1 MHHLLTFIQ
10 TNMFTRQEYNIIKRR
25 LEEPR
30 KFIQV
35 VMGPRQVGK
44 STVVKQ
50 VLKEIA
56 IPHLLFLADD
66 IPASNR
72 AWISDCWEQAR
83 VLLRVQKASE
93 VVLVIDEIQKIQG
106 WSEIVK
112 KEWDMDSYQDVSVKV
127 LLLGSSRVLLE
138 KGLADSMAGRYE
150 EIRMGHWSYAEM
162 HDAFGWSLDQY
173 VFYGGYPGSA
183 TLIEDEDRW
192 RDYVQSAIVDAT
204 INKDILQNTVITKPA
219 LLKQTFELASA
230 YSGEI
235 VSLTKMLGQLQ
246 DAKNT
251 TTLSGYLNLL
261 EQAGLVGGLQK
272 YSNDMARKR
281 ASIPKY
287 QVFNNALKTVF
298 VNKDFSQAVLD
309 RKLWGRIFESAV
321 GSHLM
326 NEAFRHRLSLYYWR
340 DGNDEVDFILQ
351 KKSQVIAIEVKSNDE
366 QDTHGLHVFQ
376 DKFHP
381 RLSVIV
387 GRSGI
392 PAEAFLSMNLKELF

>member
-1 MHHLLTFIQ
+1 
-10 TNMFTRQEYNIIKRR
+10 MFVRQEYHILKQR

-30 KFIQV
+30 RFIQV

-44 STVVKQ
+44 STMVKQ
-50 VLKEIA
+50 VLKDLT

-66 IPASNR
+66 VPAGNR
-72 AWISDCWEQAR
+72 GWISDCWEQAR
-83 VLLRVQKASE
+83 VLLQVEKAQE
-93 VVLVIDEIQKIQG
+93 IVLVIDEIQKVQG

-112 KEWDMDSYQDVSVKV
+112 KEWDMDSYRDIAIKV

-150 EIRMGHWSYAEM
+150 EIRMGHWTFGEM

-173 VFYGGYPGSA
+173 AFYGGYPGSA
-183 TLIEDEDRW
+183 ALIEDEDRW
-192 RDYVQSAIVDAT
+192 SDYIRSAIVDAT
-204 INKDILQNTVITKPA
+204 INKDILQNTIITKPA

-230 YSGEI
+230 YSGDI

-272 YSNDMARKR
+272 YSNDLTRKR

-298 VNKDFSQAVLD
+298 SNKSYDQALID
-309 RKLWGRIFESAV
+309 RKLWGHIFESAV

-340 DGNDEVDFILQ
+340 DGNAEVDFILQ
-351 KKSQVIAIEVKSNDE
+351 KKSRIVAIEVKSNAE
-366 QDTHGLHVFQ
+366 QDTRGLHVFQ
-376 DKFHP
+376 DMFHP
-381 RLSVIV
+381 VRSIIV

-392 PAEAFLSMNLKELF
+392 PAETFLTMNLKELF

>member
-1 MHHLLTFIQ
+1 
-10 TNMFTRQEYNIIKRR
+10 MFTRQEYNIIKKR

-50 VLKEIA
+50 VLKDIA

-66 IPASNR
+66 VPASNR

-112 KEWDMDSYQDVSVKV
+112 KEWDMDSYQDVPVKV

-162 HDAFGWSLDQY
+162 RDAFGWSLDQY

-192 RDYVQSAIVDAT
+192 SDYVQSAIVDAT

-298 VNKDFSQAVLD
+298 VNKNSSQAVMD
-309 RKLWGRIFESAV
+309 RKLWGRIFESAI
-321 GSHLM
+321 GCHLM
-326 NEAFRHRLSLYYWR
+326 NEAYRHRLTLYYWR

-351 KKSQVIAIEVKSNDE
+351 KKSQIIAIEVKSNDE

-376 DKFHP
+376 EKFHP
-381 RLSVIV
+381 MLSVIV

-392 PAEAFLSMNLKELF
+392 PAETFLSMNLDELF

>member
-1 MHHLLTFIQ
+1 
-10 TNMFTRQEYNIIKRR
+10 MFTRQEYNIIKKR

-50 VLKEIA
+50 VLKDIA

-66 IPASNR
+66 VPASNR

-112 KEWDMDSYQDVSVKV
+112 KEWDMDSYQDVPVKV

-162 HDAFGWSLDQY
+162 RDAFGWSLDQY

-192 RDYVQSAIVDAT
+192 SDYVQSAIVDAT

-251 TTLSGYLNLL
+251 TTL
-261 EQAGLVGGLQK
+261 
-272 YSNDMARKR
+272 
-281 ASIPKY
+281 
-287 QVFNNALKTVF
+287 
-298 VNKDFSQAVLD
+298 
-309 RKLWGRIFESAV
+309 
-321 GSHLM
+321 
-326 NEAFRHRLSLYYWR
+326 
-340 DGNDEVDFILQ
+340 
-351 KKSQVIAIEVKSNDE
+351 
-366 QDTHGLHVFQ
+366 
-376 DKFHP
+376 
-381 RLSVIV
+381 
-387 GRSGI
+387 
-392 PAEAFLSMNLKELF
+392 

>member
-1 MHHLLTFIQ
+1 
-10 TNMFTRQEYNIIKRR
+10 MFTRQEYNIIKKR

-50 VLKEIA
+50 VLKDIA

-66 IPASNR
+66 VPASNR
-72 AWISDCWEQAR
+72 AWIS
-83 VLLRVQKASE
+83 
-93 VVLVIDEIQKIQG
+93 IQG

-112 KEWDMDSYQDVSVKV
+112 KEWDMDSYQDVPVKV

-162 HDAFGWSLDQY
+162 RDAFGWSLDQY

-192 RDYVQSAIVDAT
+192 SDYVQSAIVDAT

-246 DAKNT
+246 DAGNT
-251 TTLSGYLNLL
+251 TTLAGYINLL
-261 EQAGLVGGLQK
+261 SQSGLVGGLQK
-272 YSNDMARKR
+272 VPSVGPEPGAVNGDYERSGRSVESGHIFSFLKIISHVFGIMEVRRRDHIMINVVFHHL
-281 ASIPKY
+281 AS
-287 QVFNNALKTVF
+287 
-298 VNKDFSQAVLD
+298 
-309 RKLWGRIFESAV
+309 
-321 GSHLM
+321 
-326 NEAFRHRLSLYYWR
+326 
-340 DGNDEVDFILQ
+340 Q
-351 KKSQVIAIEVKSNDE
+351 KVE
-366 QDTHGLHVFQ
+366 THGYVSHF
-376 DKFHP
+376 
-381 RLSVIV
+381 
-387 GRSGI
+387 
-392 PAEAFLSMNLKELF
+392 FLLFETAGSSPHTK

>member
-1 MHHLLTFIQ
+1 MFI
-10 TNMFTRQEYNIIKRR
+10 REEYKKIKRR

-50 VLKEIA
+50 VLKDIS
-56 IPHLLFLADD
+56 IPYLLFLADD
-66 IPASNR
+66 VPATNR
-72 AWISDCWEQAR
+72 SWISDCWDQAR
-83 VLLRVQKASE
+83 VLLKAKGAGE
-93 VVLVIDEIQKIQG
+93 VILVIDEIQKIQG
-106 WSEIVK
+106 WSEVVK
-112 KEWDMDSYQDVSVKV
+112 KEWDMDSYDDVAVKV

-150 EIRMGHWSYAEM
+150 EIRMGHWSFTEM
-162 HDAFGWSLDQY
+162 REAFGWTLEQY
-173 VFYGGYPGSA
+173 LFYGGYPGSA
-183 TLIEDEDRW
+183 LLIDEEDRW
-192 RDYVQSAIVDAT
+192 NDYILSSIVDAT

-219 LLKQTFELASA
+219 VLKQTFELASA

-261 EQAGLVGGLQK
+261 QQSGLVGGLQK
-272 YSNDMARKR
+272 YSIDMARKR
-281 ASIPKY
+281 ASVPKY

-298 VNKDFSQAVLD
+298 LNTDFHGAMMD
-309 RKLWGRIFESAV
+309 RKLWGRVYESAI
-321 GSHLM
+321 GSYLM
-326 NEAFRHRLSLYYWR
+326 NEAFRRRLSLYYWR
-340 DGNDEVDFILQ
+340 EGSDEVDFVLQ
-351 KKSQVIAIEVKSNDE
+351 KKGEIIAIEVKSNSE

-376 DKFHP
+376 EKFHP
-381 RLSVIV
+381 KRSVIV
-387 GRSGI
+387 GRAGI
-392 PAEAFLSMNLKELF
+392 PAETFLSMDVEELF

>member
-1 MHHLLTFIQ
+1 
-10 TNMFTRQEYNIIKRR
+10 MFVREEYKKIKRR

-50 VLKEIA
+50 VLKDIS
-56 IPHLLFLADD
+56 IPYLLFLADD
-66 IPASNR
+66 VPATNR
-72 AWISDCWEQAR
+72 SWISDCWDQAR
-83 VLLRVQKASE
+83 VLLKAKGAGE
-93 VVLVIDEIQKIQG
+93 VILVIDEIQKIQG
-106 WSEIVK
+106 WSEVVK
-112 KEWDMDSYQDVSVKV
+112 KEWDMDSYDDVAVKV

-150 EIRMGHWSYAEM
+150 EIRMGHWSFTEM
-162 HDAFGWSLDQY
+162 REAFGWTLEQY
-173 VFYGGYPGSA
+173 LFYGGYPGSA
-183 TLIEDEDRW
+183 LLIDEEDRW
-192 RDYVQSAIVDAT
+192 NDYILSSIVDAT

-219 LLKQTFELASA
+219 VLKQTFELASA

-261 EQAGLVGGLQK
+261 QQSGLVGGLQK
-272 YSNDMARKR
+272 YSIDMARKR
-281 ASIPKY
+281 ASVPKY

-298 VNKDFSQAVLD
+298 LNTDFHGAMMD
-309 RKLWGRIFESAV
+309 RKLWGRVYESAI
-321 GSHLM
+321 GSYLM
-326 NEAFRHRLSLYYWR
+326 NEAFRRRLSLYYWR
-340 DGNDEVDFILQ
+340 EGSDEVDFVLQ
-351 KKSQVIAIEVKSNDE
+351 KKGEIIAIEVKSNSE

-376 DKFHP
+376 EKFHP
-381 RLSVIV
+381 KRSVIV
-387 GRSGI
+387 GRAGI
-392 PAEAFLSMNLKELF
+392 PADIFLSVDLGELF